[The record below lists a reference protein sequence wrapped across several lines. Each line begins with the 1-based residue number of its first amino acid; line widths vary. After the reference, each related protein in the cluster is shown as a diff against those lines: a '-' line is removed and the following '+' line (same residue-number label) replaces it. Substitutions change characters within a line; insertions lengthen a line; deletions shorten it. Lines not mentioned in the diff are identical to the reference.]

1 MNNNFKNFLKEKK
14 DLLIFIGVLIVTFIS
29 VLSIARIASKE
40 DLDEVGGGI
49 VTPTPTPDPTPTPID
64 PQPNLPKF
72 QLPIKENHIV
82 KREFFDVDA
91 DASVLANAVMTNGT
105 TYIESR
111 GLSYGVEGNKV
122 FDVYTSLPGEV
133 LTVSGD
139 SESLEGYTVTI
150 KHDDNLIT
158 VYSSLSSVA
167 VNVGDKLEENFKIG
181 VSGTTIK
188 DIDAGIHVHL
198 EVVYDGVY
206 INPKEVLGKEL
217 TEIASIVK

>member
-29 VLSIARIASKE
+29 VLSIARMANKE
-40 DLDEVGGGI
+40 ESDEVGGGI
-49 VTPTPTPDPTPTPID
+49 VTPTPDPTPTPIE

-122 FDVYTSLPGEV
+122 FDVYAALPGEV

-139 SESLEGYTVTI
+139 SESLDGYTVTI

-158 VYSSLSSVA
+158 VYSSLSSVV
-167 VNVGDKLEENFKIG
+167 VNVGDKLDENLKIG

-188 DIDAGIHVHL
+188 DLDAGIHVHL
-198 EVVYDGVY
+198 EVIYDGNY